1 MAGTLAFLYS
11 DPTGAGTNTDPAKS
25 LGGVPSSYSIVGT
38 TIFGNVSDAQSQSG
52 AIHYRCIY
60 VSNDTSST
68 NVYSGQLYISD
79 DVVGGADVSLG
90 FKVADERQVVTL
102 TNFSTITGGYLDVT
116 YNRDVSYPLTVN
128 WDATPATFA
137 SNFQTQLNTIDGLE
151 DVTVSGS
158 YDSGLDIITFQIDF
172 ILGAGSRFHEIM
184 VVDSTN
190 LTYTG
195 GLPIPTVERNVAGS
209 PINTETVDVSV
220 ETTPPSGIIFGY
232 TTFDLNTFRALDI
245 IPVWIRRVVAAG
257 TSGLKNDGF
266 TLRVKGFSTP

>member
-1 MAGTLAFLYS
+1 MADTLAFLYS
-11 DPTGAGTNTDPAKS
+11 DPTGAGTNNDPAKS
-25 LGGVPSSYSIVGT
+25 LGGVPSSYPINGT
-38 TIFGNVSDAQSQSG
+38 TIFANVSDAQSQSG

-68 NVYSGQLYISD
+68 NVYNAQLYISD
-79 DVVGGADVSLG
+79 DVAGGADVSLG
-90 FKVADERQVVTL
+90 FKVADERQIITL
-102 TNFSTITGGYLDVT
+102 NDFSTITGGYLDVT
-116 YNRDVSYPLTVN
+116 YNRDVSYPLTIN
-128 WDATPATFA
+128 WDATPSTFA
-137 SNFQTQLNTIDGLE
+137 TNFETELHSIEGLE
-151 DVTVSGS
+151 DVTVSAS

-172 ILGAGSRFHEIM
+172 ILGAGSRFHEIL

-195 GLPIPTVERNVAGS
+195 GLPIPAVERNVAGS
-209 PINTETVDVSV
+209 PINTETVDISV
-220 ETTPPSGIIFGY
+220 ETTPPSGVVFNY

-245 IPVWIRRVVAAG
+245 IPVWIRRVVTAG